1 MMAEAK
7 EEELVVPMSPA
18 ADTSP
23 LPAKVQTPQEEKKSS
38 VMPGLEGGSEPG
50 PRQSG
55 SFLDGLV
62 SFFRDFRA
70 EAEVAGQDFQERTAT
85 KALSPEGVDYTERL
99 QRFKEI
105 SRDQVKLQGAA
116 VALCAALNR
125 AAAAHDKVAARYK
138 HEAKTFADSSSV
150 AGGLQD
156 GVASSDVTLESPKDG
171 SEAELLSSAS
181 NRQEATAAVL
191 RRLTRTVEEFSKS
204 ITLFNDKVLVDLDE
218 SVKTYR
224 RARLLLDAA
233 KPESDLLALKAAMDR
248 SKEAVDVKL
257 LLVKEKR
264 FRDLQQI
271 SLLLQEALNAFVV
284 ESKHVFEP

>member
-7 EEELVVPMSPA
+7 EEEIVVPI
-18 ADTSP
+18 ADVSTAEAKVESP
-23 LPAKVQTPQEEKKSS
+23 LEEKKPA

-70 EAEVAGQDFQERTAT
+70 EAEVAGQDFQERTSA
-85 KALSPEGVDYTERL
+85 KALSPEGADYVDRL

-105 SRDQVKLQGAA
+105 SRDQVKLQSAA

-125 AAAAHDKVAARYK
+125 AAAAHDKVAARYH
-138 HEAKTFADSSSV
+138 HEAKSFADSSLV
-150 AGGLQD
+150 QGGLQD
-156 GVASSDVTLESPKDG
+156 GVASSEVRLESPKDG
-171 SEAELLSSAS
+171 SEAELLAGAAA
-181 NRQEATAAVL
+181 RQEATAAVM
-191 RRLTRTVEEFSKS
+191 RRLTQTVEEFSRS
-204 ITLFNDKVLVDLDE
+204 ITLFNEKVLADLEE

-224 RARLLLDAA
+224 KARLLLDAA
-233 KPESDLLALKAAMDR
+233 KPDADLLAMKAAMDR
-248 SKEAVDVKL
+248 AKETVDAKL
-257 LLVKEKR
+257 VLVKEKR

-271 SLLLQEALNAFVV
+271 SQALQQALTAFVN